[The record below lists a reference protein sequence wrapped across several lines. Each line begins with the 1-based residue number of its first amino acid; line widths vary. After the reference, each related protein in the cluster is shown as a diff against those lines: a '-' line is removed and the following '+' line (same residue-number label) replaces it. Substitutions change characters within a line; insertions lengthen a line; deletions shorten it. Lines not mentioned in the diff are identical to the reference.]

1 MRHLKDYYSLNFDLK
16 NKRAVVCGGSD
27 GIGKACAQLLAQNG
41 ADITIVARN
50 EHKINSV
57 IKELDSSKN
66 QHHKYICSD
75 FNHPEKLQKE
85 LDKDFKD
92 KVDILIN
99 NSGGPHG
106 GQLIES
112 EIDEFR
118 VAFERLLV
126 SNQIMTKAVVS
137 NMKKQK
143 YGRIINIIS
152 TSIKQVIPGLGVSN
166 TIRGAVA
173 QWAKTLA
180 LELGEFNITVNN
192 ILPGYTSTERLNE
205 LANMKSKSL
214 NISKEEIKNKWANST
229 ALNRLANPIEIAN
242 AALFLAS
249 DESSYIT
256 GHNLAVDGGRFKA

>member
-1 MRHLKDYYSLNFDLK
+1 M
-16 NKRAVVCGGSD
+16 VCGGSD
-27 GIGKACAQLLAQNG
+27 GIGRACAQLLAQNG

-112 EIDEFR
+112 EINEFR

-126 SNQIMTKAVVS
+126 SNQIMTKAVVP

>member
-1 MRHLKDYYSLNFDLK
+1 M
-16 NKRAVVCGGSD
+16 VCGGSD
-27 GIGKACAQLLAQNG
+27 GIGRACAQLLAQNG

-112 EIDEFR
+112 EINEFR

-126 SNQIMTKAVVS
+126 SNQIMTKAVVP

-249 DESSYIT
+249 EESSYIT

>member
-1 MRHLKDYYSLNFDLK
+1 LNFDLK

-27 GIGKACAQLLAQNG
+27 GIGRACAQLLAQNG

-112 EIDEFR
+112 EINEFR

-126 SNQIMTKAVVS
+126 SNQIMTKAVVP

-249 DESSYIT
+249 EESSYIT